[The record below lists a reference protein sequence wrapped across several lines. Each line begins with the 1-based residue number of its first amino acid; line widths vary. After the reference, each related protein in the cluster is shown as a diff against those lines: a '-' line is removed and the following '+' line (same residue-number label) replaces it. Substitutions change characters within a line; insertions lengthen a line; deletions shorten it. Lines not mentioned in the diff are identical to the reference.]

1 MRALPLTA
9 GLLLLAVS
17 LQAQYAPAS
26 HHESKTLTWGPAPAV
41 FPKGAQMAVVSGDP
55 TKAAPFTIELSLPD
69 GYQLKPHSH
78 PTAEAVTVVKGTFL
92 VGMGDVFDLS
102 KTQPM
107 KPGDTGKLPA
117 GHHHYATAKGA
128 TIVSVS
134 SMGPFGMT
142 YVNPADDPSK

>member
-1 MRALPLTA
+1 MPRPVDIWLAAGVRTPFAKVDGPLSA
-9 GLLLLAVS
+9 YDA
-17 LQAQYAPAS
+17 
-26 HHESKTLTWGPAPAV
+26 
-41 FPKGAQMAVVSGDP
+41 
-55 TKAAPFTIELSLPD
+55 IELSVPD

-78 PTAEAVTVVKGTFL
+78 PTDEAVTVVKGTFL

-134 SMGPFGMT
+134 SMGPFGMA